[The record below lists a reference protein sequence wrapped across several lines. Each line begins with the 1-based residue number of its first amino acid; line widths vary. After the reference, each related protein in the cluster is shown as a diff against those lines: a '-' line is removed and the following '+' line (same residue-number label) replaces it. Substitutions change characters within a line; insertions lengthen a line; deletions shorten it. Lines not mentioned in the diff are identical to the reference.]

1 MIMRNVSRETKH
13 LKKRYKSMIMS
24 KETLIKS
31 IREIPDFPIPGIL
44 FYDVTTLFKDPW
56 CLQELSDVMFDMYK
70 DKGITKVIGIE
81 SRGFIMGPIL
91 ATRLNAGFVPIRK
104 PGKLPAETL
113 EASYDKEYG
122 KDTVQIHKDALDEND
137 VVLIHDDLLAT
148 GGTMKAASELVK
160 MLKPKK
166 VYVNFIIELKDLN
179 GKAVF
184 GDDVEVESVLTL

>member
-1 MIMRNVSRETKH
+1 
-13 LKKRYKSMIMS
+13 MIMS

-31 IREIPDFPIPGIL
+31 IREIPDLPIPGIL

-148 GGTMKAASELVK
+148 GGTMKAACEHVK